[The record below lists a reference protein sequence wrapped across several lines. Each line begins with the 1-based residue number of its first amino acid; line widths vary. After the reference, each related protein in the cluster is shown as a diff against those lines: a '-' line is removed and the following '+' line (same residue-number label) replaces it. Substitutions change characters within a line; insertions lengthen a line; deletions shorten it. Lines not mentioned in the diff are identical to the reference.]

1 MADELARRRELR
13 RKKILENAEERK
25 RKIFGSSTYQ
35 NSITQNGETPDLKVE
50 PTPLVDTGSQPNTN
64 HNHNATSNRNQ
75 QNDVFG
81 SNSND
86 LETLHNLLST
96 PSPGLQNASFL
107 SPQSETNSKVI
118 TCFTSPVPL
127 ALMVCLMLYID
138 LGYVISNSLALP
150 FILWEV
156 HKMWLKNFSV
166 ENTSRSF
173 SFLSIALM
181 LCGIQQSAITT
192 YSQILS
198 LFTCF
203 VEDFALYL
211 FIVVSCY
218 VTIGF

>member
-1 MADELARRRELR
+1 MADEIARRRELR

-25 RKIFGSSTYQ
+25 RKIFGSNTYQ
-35 NSITQNGETPDLKVE
+35 NSVTQNGETPELKAE
-50 PTPLVDTGSQPNTN
+50 PTLLVDTGGQPNTN
-64 HNHNATSNRNQ
+64 HNHNATTNRNQ
-75 QNDVFG
+75 HNVFG

-96 PSPGLQNASFL
+96 PSPGLQSASL
-107 SPQSETNSKVI
+107 PSPQPETNSKVI
-118 TCFTSPVPL
+118 TCLTSPVPL
-127 ALMVCLMLYID
+127 ALFVCVMLYID
-138 LGYVISNSLALP
+138 WGYVISNSLALP

-173 SFLSIALM
+173 NFLSIALM